1 MRYKGSDGQTAAAPG
16 ASVNDRIATY
26 STSTVGLG
34 RVQLRT
40 LNLIRWVAIAG
51 QAAALMVVHFGLGYS
66 LPLLPALL
74 TVCVS
79 GLFNSA
85 TFVRSPS
92 RSLGERGVAVYL
104 AFDVVQLA
112 VLLFLTGGLQNPFAF
127 LLLAPVAI
135 SATVLSLSSTVALCM
150 IALVSITVLGVW
162 HMPLPWRGPPPHLPD
177 YYVLGVWV
185 ALAIGIIFFAAYTWR
200 VAEEARRLS
209 EGLAA
214 TQLALAREQQLSA
227 MGALAAAA
235 AHELGSPLGTI
246 AVTAREISRDLPAG
260 SPLAEDVELLISET
274 ARCRDILADLAHN
287 PAGDQAP
294 FSQVPISAIV
304 ESASA
309 MHRNDTV
316 VIAFDAAASP
326 EASGSREP
334 RIHSA
339 PEIIH
344 GIGNLVQNAVQFA
357 RHTVRVT
364 TRWTDQWVEVTIVDD
379 GPGFAP
385 PVLERIGEPYI
396 SMPSDRRVETGDH
409 MGLGIFI
416 AQTLLNRSGARLR
429 FANEPG
435 GGAKV
440 AVRWDR
446 GILEPPVQDAG
457 NRK

>member
-1 MRYKGSDGQTAAAPG
+1 VDEKITTL
-16 ASVNDRIATY
+16 ASSA
-26 STSTVGLG
+26 GGFG

-40 LNLIRWVAIAG
+40 LALIRWVAIAG

-66 LPLLPALL
+66 LPLLPALA

-79 GLFNSA
+79 ALFNSA
-85 TFVRSPS
+85 TAVRRPS
-92 RSLGERGVAVYL
+92 GSLGERGVATYL

-135 SATVLSLSSTVALCM
+135 SATVLSLTSTVALCG

-162 HMPLPWRGPPPHLPD
+162 HLPLPWKGPSPHLPD
-177 YYVLGVWV
+177 MYVLGVWV

-209 EGLAA
+209 EGLTA

-287 PAGDQAP
+287 PAGDNAP
-294 FSQVPISAIV
+294 FSQVPIGAIV

-309 MHRNDTV
+309 LHRNDTV
-316 VIAFDAAASP
+316 AIAFDAAPSP
-326 EASGSREP
+326 DAPDSREP
-334 RIHSA
+334 RITSA

-357 RHTVRVT
+357 RRNVTVR
-364 TRWTDQWVEVTIVDD
+364 TRWSGEWVEVTILDD

-385 PVLERIGEPYI
+385 QVLERIGEPYI
-396 SMPSDRRVETGDH
+396 SMPSDRRVESGDH

-429 FANEPG
+429 FANDPD

-446 GILEPPVQDAG
+446 AILEPPAG
-457 NRK
+457 AAGKQ